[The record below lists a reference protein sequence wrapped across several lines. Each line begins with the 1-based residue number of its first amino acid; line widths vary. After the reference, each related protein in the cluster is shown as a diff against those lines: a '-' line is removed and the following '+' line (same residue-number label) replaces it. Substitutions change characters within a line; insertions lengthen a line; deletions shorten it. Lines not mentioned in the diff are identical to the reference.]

1 MRNKIRFLAKNLFF
15 FIFSKG
21 VAFLAPI
28 LLVKFIALEDYG
40 EVEFAYSIGSV
51 VAVLLMLGL
60 SGAYPYFI
68 LKREEKRKE
77 QCFFFYGYFILFL
90 FLVAAIV
97 FYAGYILQATYF
109 VFLFSA
115 IFALQRLYSSIL
127 KSNDKG
133 YIGVLYDGGYYFLL
147 TFIISIC
154 LLLHVNSY
162 ILFLRIGMEVYLGGL
177 IILFCV
183 RYRRT
188 KTAIS
193 LRKEY
198 REIIRY
204 SVPLILSGI
213 IVFWLTSSARIYIRY
228 LLGYEKVGIY
238 SLYFRYVG
246 ISVIIYLF
254 CYITFFKRLY
264 LTSAQKLDKY
274 FMALMLVICSVCFL
288 FYFFYPWVSGYL
300 LGNTGTTLSSELY
313 MLLVL
318 QMPLWVGISLNEGII
333 SRENIVNKM
342 NFSLGILVVLFP
354 LVLWLFRNSM
364 TLEFFTYLNVVLFG
378 VAFLLQCRIL
388 KTRAVRLNR
397 CVVYAYVS
405 IIVASVY
412 YFFF

>member
-15 FIFSKG
+15 FLFSKG

-40 EVEFAYSIGSV
+40 EVEFAYSTGSV

-68 LKREEKRKE
+68 LKREEKQKE
-77 QCFFFYGYFILFL
+77 QCFFFYGYFILFV
-90 FLVAAIV
+90 FLVAAVV

-162 ILFLRIGMEVYLGGL
+162 ILFLRMGMEVYLGGL

-183 RYRRT
+183 RYRKT

-246 ISVIIYLF
+246 ISVIIYQF

-300 LGNTGTTLSSELY
+300 LGNSGTTLSSELY

-318 QMPLWVGISLNEGII
+318 QMPLWVGIALNEGII

-342 NFSLGILVVLFP
+342 NFSLGIPVVLFP